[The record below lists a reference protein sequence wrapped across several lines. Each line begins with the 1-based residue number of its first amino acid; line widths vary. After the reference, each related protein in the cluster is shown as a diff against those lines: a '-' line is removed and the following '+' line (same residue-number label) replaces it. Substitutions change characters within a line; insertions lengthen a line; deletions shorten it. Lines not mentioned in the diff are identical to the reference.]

1 MSPNRDS
8 SRRNAHDR
16 EITWAARWSIAFC
29 TAAIWG
35 AGLSAQSARADAVSD
50 FYAGKTLSLLAG
62 FPPGGGYDTYA
73 RVLARH
79 YGKFIPGHPA
89 VVPSNMP
96 GAGSL
101 LAANYLYAKAPNDG
115 LTLAMFAASAAMEPL
130 LGNKSALFDVT
141 RFSWIGSMSQDIAYC
156 GVWQTPTAAK
166 TFDEMMTK
174 ETIFG
179 GGATAS
185 IIYQHPL
192 VLKNVLGA
200 NIRMIPGYPGTRE
213 VNLAMHRGEVNGV
226 CGLYVSTI
234 KATFLD
240 EVTSGQLKPVIQM
253 GNKRSDEYGNVPSV
267 FDFAK
272 NDMDRAVLDVH
283 FKQLLLGRPLAG
295 PPGIPADRLQALR
308 DALVATMKDKDFR
321 AEADKI
327 GLDIDPAS
335 AEEVEQLLV
344 RFAAYPPE
352 VFRKAQ
358 EAIGR

>member
-1 MSPNRDS
+1 MAPIRD
-8 SRRNAHDR
+8 RA
-16 EITWAARWSIAFC
+16 IAGLLLAALC
-29 TAAIWG
+29 TAAPSG
-35 AGLSAQSARADAVSD
+35 AAKADSVSD
-50 FYAGKTLSLLAG
+50 FYAGKTMSLLAG
-62 FPPGGGYDTYA
+62 FPAGGGYDTYV

-79 YGKFIPGHPA
+79 YGKFIPGHPS

-101 LAANYLYAKAPNDG
+101 LAANFLYAKAPNDG

-130 LGNKSALFDVT
+130 LGNKSALFDAAK
-141 RFSWIGSMSQDIAYC
+141 FSWIGSMSQDIAYC
-156 GVWQTPTAAK
+156 GVWQTPGAPK

-179 GGATAS
+179 GGATAA
-185 IIYQHPL
+185 ITFQHPM

-200 NIRMIPGYPGTRE
+200 KIRVIPGYPGTRE
-213 VNLAMHRGEVNGV
+213 VNLAMHRGEVNGT

-240 EVTSGQLKPVIQM
+240 EVNSGQLKPVIQM
-253 GNKRSDEYGNVPSV
+253 GNKKSNEYGDVPSV
-267 FDFAK
+267 FDYAK
-272 NDMDRAVLDVH
+272 SDTERAVLDVH
-283 FKQLLLGRPLAG
+283 FKQLLLGRALAG
-295 PPGIPADRLQALR
+295 PPGIPPDRLKALR
-308 DALVATMKDKDFR
+308 DGLVATMKDKDFL
-321 AEADKI
+321 AEAEKV
-327 GLDIDPAS
+327 GLEIDPAS